1 MGKQL
6 EGVSVCL
13 GLLKRERGADGR
25 RGGFLRLSPANDVS
39 FLSRLLPPPPLCA
52 FLLRAF
58 FPEWGGGL
66 RAEEEEG
73 GGGGALAAE
82 DGERSWMESRRPVVG
97 ERSVWS
103 VRRPSALYGPCCA
116 LTGTKG
122 EGGGEQ
128 VHVTQRT
135 HPLLA

>member
-39 FLSRLLPPPPLCA
+39 FLSRLLPTPPLCA

-73 GGGGALAAE
+73 E
-82 DGERSWMESRRPVVG
+82 GEVLWRRRTERGVGWSRAG
-97 ERSVWS
+97 
-103 VRRPSALYGPCCA
+103 PS
-116 LTGTKG
+116 
-122 EGGGEQ
+122 
-128 VHVTQRT
+128 
-135 HPLLA
+135 